1 VLWVLPFQT
10 KYKIYHVITPDNHS
24 ACEYFLIGWMKVTNK
39 KLLHQML
46 WRVVLNIIIQEFN
59 VYLNFLGGATMLW

>member
-1 VLWVLPFQT
+1 
-10 KYKIYHVITPDNHS
+10 VITPDNHS